1 MLEHLQDLILK
12 FGYIGIG
19 ATLLLETGFLIFF
32 FLPGDTLLLAVGA
45 IAYTGKLA
53 LGPAILSAFIGAVLG
68 NAVGYWVGAKY
79 GRAVFSNQNSRLF
92 NPENIAKAEHFY
104 NKYGAMAIMLSRFVP
119 GVRAI
124 VPTIAGMVRMNYGMF
139 MLLNIASAALWTVSL
154 PLLAYY
160 VLPLTGLTEK
170 EVEKYILVM
179 VFLAFLIPLIPVGIR
194 MLKPRKSIQ
203 EKV

>member
-32 FLPGDTLLLAVGA
+32 FLPGDTLLLAIGA

-53 LGPAILSAFIGAVLG
+53 LGSAILSAFIGAVLG

-92 NPENIAKAEHFY
+92 KPENIAKAESFY

-139 MLLNIASAALWTVSL
+139 MLLNVVSAALWTVSL

-194 MLKPRKSIQ
+194 LLKPRKKIQ
-203 EKV
+203 EEA

>member
-1 MLEHLQDLILK
+1 MEHLQDLILK